1 LECSSILL
9 VKIIINV
16 WGLLI
21 LLVEKYEHLI
31 INFELGFYLVTVGI
45 LVAHPREG
53 SADIIDQVALVS

>member
-1 LECSSILL
+1 M
-9 VKIIINV
+9 